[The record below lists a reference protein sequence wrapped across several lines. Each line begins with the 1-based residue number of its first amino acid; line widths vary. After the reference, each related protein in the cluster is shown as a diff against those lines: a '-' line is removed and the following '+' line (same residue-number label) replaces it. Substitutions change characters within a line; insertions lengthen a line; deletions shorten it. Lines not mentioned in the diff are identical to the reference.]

1 MGLLSLQFPNGN
13 ITLHVGDE
21 VFANVK
27 REHVD
32 RLYSLW
38 IEFID
43 VFIKHF
49 TEKPSTAK
57 LLSIKNYIERKIDE
71 LINEFNQLLQKG
83 EIEEAQNLSNRL
95 IEIEIHL
102 LTEECPLKKDVGEKI
117 HFILFQA
124 SETHPKK
131 PTKTHKKKVTFEH

>member
-13 ITLHVGDE
+13 ITVHVGDE

-49 TEKPSTAK
+49 TEKQSTAK

-83 EIEEAQNLSNRL
+83 EIEEDQNLSNRL
-95 IEIEIHL
+95 KEI
-102 LTEECPLKKDVGEKI
+102 
-117 HFILFQA
+117 
-124 SETHPKK
+124 
-131 PTKTHKKKVTFEH
+131 